1 MSVSEKELNELKQ
14 AIMELTVNMKHMHTT
29 QAQMAEDIK
38 SIKEAIY
45 NPEVGLYARLRDVE
59 QWQDNMSKII
69 WSVGLGVAALITK
82 ALVDML
88 IL

>member
-1 MSVSEKELNELKQ
+1 MSENEVNEIKQ
-14 AIMELTVNMKHMHTT
+14 ALMELTVNIKHMHGT
-29 QAQMAEDIK
+29 QSQMAEDIR

-59 QWQDNMSKII
+59 QWQDNMSKVI
-69 WSVGLGVAALITK
+69 WSVGLGTAGLIAK
-82 ALVDML
+82 AVMDML

>member
-14 AIMELTVNMKHMHTT
+14 PKMELTVNIKHMHTT

-59 QWQDNMSKII
+59 QWQDNMSKVI
-69 WSVGLGVAALITK
+69 WSVGLGVAGLITK
-82 ALVDML
+82 AVIDML

>member
-1 MSVSEKELNELKQ
+1 
-14 AIMELTVNMKHMHTT
+14 MELTVNIKHMHTT

-59 QWQDNMSKII
+59 QWQDNMSKVI
-69 WSVGLGVAALITK
+69 WSVGLGVAGLITK
-82 ALVDML
+82 AVIDML